1 MIYVLDKYDKVVTVL
16 CTDSVLSDGI
26 QVISA
31 KTKEVNGGA
40 STIETTIDSTHEETR
55 LITDTEHQSL
65 LFKNSDE
72 EWQQYYLAEVED
84 NHEVYLT
91 KTLYGENASQE
102 VDNRFCTENVTV
114 VDLDGTPQALINY
127 CLAPSRWVLGEC
139 DLTGDKIHLLETK
152 NKSVGELL
160 QEIASL
166 YNADYRFRIEVDPS
180 AESKILGRYVDFK
193 KTLTTDKGK
202 VFSIGKDIVSINR
215 SIDCSNVKTAIIP
228 IMADTGSAETQPISI
243 ADVEWSK
250 ANGDPTDKPL
260 GQDWVGNN
268 ETLQLWGYYDKVTG
282 TMNHRFMKA
291 EFSEAASPEQLLAQ
305 AWNVLNMNSVPKATY
320 EVKVVDLYR
329 VTQDADLIHEYV
341 RNGEKVRI
349 IDKDFNPALI
359 VEANIVEIERD
370 LLDPTND
377 LVVIGNPRNTI
388 SDSLSQIET
397 QLSDRLT
404 FQDLAQTITQLK
416 ENTYYVEN
424 NREIKAGTDAKDLL
438 YVNMVLSDVT
448 EVMVHFS
455 ACVYADSPCV
465 ATFKLINNGTAFPF
479 TPMQTMTVGYNIISF
494 NIPLFDLETL
504 IENKVFLTMSTDT
517 GTVSVAPK
525 QANMVI
531 KGSKVLISDKLPPF
545 TRGEHYELIETP
557 DIKLEYKVTATVK
570 NVVSLPIT
578 QTMAKSE
585 KLVMEDITI
594 PAITIKGD
602 E

>member
-16 CTDSVLSDGI
+16 CTDSHMSEGI
-26 QVISA
+26 QVLSA

-114 VDLDGTPQALINY
+114 ADLDGTPQALINY

-180 AESKILGRYVDFK
+180 SESKILGRYVDFK

-202 VFSIGKDIVSINR
+202 VFSIGKDIVSIKR
-215 SIDCSNVKTAIIP
+215 SVDCSNVKTAIIP
-228 IMADTGSAETQPISI
+228 VVADTGEENTQVISI
-243 ADVEWSK
+243 KDVEWSV
-250 ANGDPTDKPL
+250 ANGDPVDKPL

-268 ETLQLWGYYDKVTG
+268 DTLQLWGYYDKATG

-291 EFSEAASPEQLLAQ
+291 EFSEATSPEQLIAQ
-305 AWNVLNMNSVPKATY
+305 AWNVLNMNSVPKVTY
-320 EVKVVDLYR
+320 EVNVVDLYR
-329 VTQDADLIHEYV
+329 MTKDADLIHEYV

-349 IDKDFNPALI
+349 VDKDFNPALI

-377 LVVIGNPRNTI
+377 LVVIGNHRNTI
-388 SDSLSQIET
+388 ADSFTKIETELNDKLNIQDLGSQIV
-397 QLSDRLT
+397 QLR
-404 FQDLAQTITQLK
+404 
-416 ENTYYVEN
+416 ENTYYVN
-424 NREIKAGTDAKDLL
+424 NTTDMKLNITPKVMLQVA
-438 YVNMVLSDVT
+438 VVLSNAT
-448 EVMVHFS
+448 EVMCMFS
-455 ACVYADSPCV
+455 ATVK
-465 ATFKLINNGTAFPF
+465 ATQECNLTMELQNNGITFPF
-479 TPMQTMTVGYNIISF
+479 KPVQTLKVGYNIISF
-494 NIPLFDLETL
+494 SIPLFQLDTL
-504 IENKVFLTMSTDT
+504 IENRLELKGYTDV
-517 GTVSVAPK
+517 GEVMIEV
-525 QANMVI
+525 QQCHMVLKGSQILI
-531 KGSKVLISDKLPPF
+531 KGIEQKF
-545 TRGEHYELIETP
+545 TGGELIETIQIP
-557 DIKLEYKVTATVK
+557 EGIDFK
-570 NVVSLPIT
+570 IT
-578 QTMAKSE
+578 HKAESDKHTPYSGGMVMNQTLTFIE
-585 KLVMEDITI
+585 IDW
-594 PAITIKGD
+594 GNF
-602 E
+602 